1 MRFSIKRNSMSST
14 NNAHDST
21 MPSVLGKQGSADD
34 MVHRIGH
41 VTRLL
46 RDSMKEL
53 GLDQQI
59 SQAAEAI
66 PDAND
71 RLNYVASMTEQA
83 AERAL
88 NAVERAQPLQDRLE
102 DEGATLNK
110 RWQAAAATL
119 VAVESDPSLVED
131 TQYFLSEKLPT
142 ATGAT
147 QKELLEIMM
156 AQDFQDLTGQVIK
169 KMMEVIKLIE
179 VQLVQ
184 VLVDN
189 VPNVT
194 DGVKLDD
201 DRDEHA
207 RLRNGPQVGQSKKDT
222 VAGQDQ
228 VDDLLDELGF

>member
-1 MRFSIKRNSMSST
+1 MST
-14 NNAHDST
+14 VNNAHDTT
-21 MPSVLGKQGSADD
+21 MPSVLGKKDSTDE

-41 VTRLL
+41 LTRLL

-59 SQAAEAI
+59 SQAAQAI

-88 NAVERAQPLQDRLE
+88 NAVERAQPVQDSLE
-102 DEGATLNK
+102 EEGAVLNK
-110 RWQAAAATL
+110 RWQAVAAKLA
-119 VAVESDPSLVED
+119 AVEGDPKLVED
-131 TQYFLSEKLPT
+131 TQSFLSEKLPT

-169 KMMEVIKLIE
+169 KMIEVIKLIE
-179 VQLVQ
+179 EQLVQ

-194 DGVKLDD
+194 DGVQLEDG
-201 DRDEHA
+201 RDEHA
-207 RLRNGPQVGQSKKDT
+207 KLRNGPQVGQDKTD
-222 VAGQDQ
+222 VATGQDQ

>member
-1 MRFSIKRNSMSST
+1 MST
-14 NNAHDST
+14 VNNAHDTT
-21 MPSVLGKQGSADD
+21 MPSVLGKKDSTDE

-41 VTRLL
+41 LTRLL

-59 SQAAEAI
+59 TQAAQAI

-88 NAVERAQPLQDRLE
+88 NAVERAQPVQDSLE
-102 DEGATLNK
+102 EEGAALNK
-110 RWQAAAATL
+110 RWQAAAAKL
-119 VAVESDPSLVED
+119 AAVEGDANLVED
-131 TQYFLSEKLPT
+131 TQNFFSSKLPS

-179 VQLVQ
+179 EQLVQ

-189 VPNVT
+189 VPHVT
-194 DGVKLDD
+194 DGVKLED

-207 RLRNGPQVGQSKKDT
+207 KLRNGPQVGESKVDA
-222 VAGQDQ
+222 VSGQDQ

>member
-1 MRFSIKRNSMSST
+1 MST
-14 NNAHDST
+14 VNNAHDTT
-21 MPSVLGKQGSADD
+21 MPSVLGKKDSTDE

-41 VTRLL
+41 LTRLL

-59 SQAAEAI
+59 SQAAQAI

-88 NAVERAQPLQDRLE
+88 NAVERAQPVQDSLDE
-102 DEGATLNK
+102 EGAALNK
-110 RWQAAAATL
+110 RWEAAAAKL
-119 VAVESDPSLVED
+119 AAVEGDPKLVED
-131 TQYFLSEKLPT
+131 TQDFLSSKLPT

-179 VQLVQ
+179 EQLIQ

-207 RLRNGPQVGQSKKDT
+207 KLRNGPQVNQNKTDV

-228 VDDLLDELGF
+228 VDDLLDDLGF

>member
-1 MRFSIKRNSMSST
+1 MK
-14 NNAHDST
+14 NAHDMT
-21 MPSVLGKQGSADD
+21 MPSVLDRQGSNDE
-34 MVHRIGH
+34 MLHRIGH
-41 VTRLL
+41 LTRLL

-59 SQAAEAI
+59 SQAAQAI

-71 RLNYVASMTEQA
+71 RLNYVAAMTEQA

-88 NAVERAQPLQDRLE
+88 NAVERAQPLQDSLE
-102 DEGATLNK
+102 KAGTELGE
-110 RWQAAAATL
+110 RWQALAAMPAI
-119 VAVESDPSLVED
+119 ESDPTLVQETRD
-131 TQYFLSEKLPT
+131 YLGSQLPE
-142 ATGAT
+142 ATGST

-169 KMMEVIKLIE
+169 KMIEVIRLIE
-179 VQLVQ
+179 EQLVQ

-194 DGVKLDD
+194 DGVNVQD

-207 RLRNGPQVGQSKKDT
+207 KLRNGPQVSKDKADV

>member
-1 MRFSIKRNSMSST
+1 
-14 NNAHDST
+14 
-21 MPSVLGKQGSADD
+21 MPSVLGKQDQSDD
-34 MVHRIGH
+34 MIHRIGH
-41 VTRLL
+41 LTRLL

-59 SQAAEAI
+59 SQAAQAI

-88 NAVERAQPLQDRLE
+88 NAVERAQPVQDSLE
-102 DEGATLNK
+102 SEGAALDK
-110 RWQAAAATL
+110 RWQAAMAKL
-119 VAVESDPSLVED
+119 VEVESDPALVAD
-131 TQYFLSEKLPT
+131 TQHYLSNTLPK
-142 ATGAT
+142 ATGDT

-169 KMMEVIKLIE
+169 KMTEVIKLIE
-179 VQLVQ
+179 EQLVQ

-194 DGVKLDD
+194 DGVKHEDN
-201 DRDEHA
+201 RDEHA
-207 RLRNGPQVGQSKKDT
+207 KLRNGPQVGKDKAD
-222 VAGQDQ
+222 VATGQDQ
-228 VDDLLDELGF
+228 VDDLLDDLGF

>member
-1 MRFSIKRNSMSST
+1 MSST

-21 MPSVLGKQGSADD
+21 MPSVLAKQGSADD

-41 VTRLL
+41 LTRLL

-59 SQAAEAI
+59 SQAAQAI

-102 DEGATLNK
+102 GEGAALNK
-110 RWQAAAATL
+110 RWQAAVATA
-119 VAVESDPSLVED
+119 VVESDPALVED
-131 TQYFLSEKLPT
+131 TQHFLSNKLPT

-179 VQLVQ
+179 EQLVQ

-189 VPNVT
+189 VPNIT
-194 DGVKLDD
+194 DGVKTDD
-201 DRDEHA
+201 HRDEHA
-207 RLRNGPQVGQSKKDT
+207 RLRNGPQVSQNKTDA

>member
-1 MRFSIKRNSMSST
+1 MST
-14 NNAHDST
+14 VNNAHDTT
-21 MPSVLGKQGSADD
+21 MPSVLGKKDSTDE

-41 VTRLL
+41 LTRLL

-59 SQAAEAI
+59 TQAAQAI

-88 NAVERAQPLQDRLE
+88 NAVERAQPVQDSLE
-102 DEGATLNK
+102 EEGAALNQ
-110 RWQAAAATL
+110 RWQVAAAKLA
-119 VAVESDPSLVED
+119 AVEGDAKLIED
-131 TQYFLSEKLPT
+131 TQDFLSSKLPA

-156 AQDFQDLTGQVIK
+156 AQDFQDLTGQVLK
-169 KMMEVIKLIE
+169 KMTEVIKLIE
-179 VQLVQ
+179 EQLIQ

-194 DGVKLDD
+194 DGVKVEDG
-201 DRDEHA
+201 RDEHA
-207 RLRNGPQVGQSKKDT
+207 KLRNGPQVGASKVDA
-222 VAGQDQ
+222 VSGQDQ

>member
-1 MRFSIKRNSMSST
+1 MST
-14 NNAHDST
+14 VNNAHDAT
-21 MPSVLGKQGSADD
+21 MPSVLGKKDSTDE

-41 VTRLL
+41 LTRLL

-59 SQAAEAI
+59 SQAAQAI

-88 NAVERAQPLQDRLE
+88 NAVERAQPVQDNLE
-102 DEGATLNK
+102 EEGAALNK
-110 RWQAAAATL
+110 RWQAAAVKFAT
-119 VAVESDPSLVED
+119 VEGDAKLVEE
-131 TQYFLSEKLPT
+131 TQNFLSSKLPS

-179 VQLVQ
+179 EQLVQ

-189 VPNVT
+189 VPHVT
-194 DGVKLDD
+194 DGVQVEDE
-201 DRDEHA
+201 RDEHA
-207 RLRNGPQVGQSKKDT
+207 KLRNGPQMNQTKTDV

-228 VDDLLDELGF
+228 VDDLLDDLGF

>member
-1 MRFSIKRNSMSST
+1 MST
-14 NNAHDST
+14 VNNAHDTT
-21 MPSVLGKQGSADD
+21 MPSVLGKKDSTDE

-41 VTRLL
+41 LTRLL

-59 SQAAEAI
+59 TQAAQAI

-88 NAVERAQPLQDRLE
+88 NAVERAQPVQDSLE
-102 DEGATLNK
+102 EEGAALNK
-110 RWQAAAATL
+110 RWQAAAAKL
-119 VAVESDPSLVED
+119 AAVEGDPQLVED
-131 TQYFLSEKLPT
+131 TQRFLSDKLPT

-169 KMMEVIKLIE
+169 KMIEVIKLIE
-179 VQLVQ
+179 EQLVQ

-194 DGVKLDD
+194 DGVKLED

-207 RLRNGPQVGQSKKDT
+207 KLRNGPQVGKDKT
-222 VAGQDQ
+222 DVATGQDQ

>member
-1 MRFSIKRNSMSST
+1 MSTIK
-14 NNAHDST
+14 NAHDTT
-21 MPSVLGKQGSADD
+21 MPSVMGRHDSADD
-34 MVHRIGH
+34 MIQRIGY

-59 SQAAEAI
+59 SQAAQAI

-71 RLNYVASMTEQA
+71 RLSYVAAMTEQA

-88 NAVERAQPLQDRLE
+88 NAVERAQPLQDDLE
-102 DEGATLNK
+102 SAGNALSQ
-110 RWQAAAATL
+110 RWQLAAAAL
-119 VAVESDPSLVED
+119 AKVEGDTSLVED
-131 TQYFLSEKLPT
+131 TQHYLSKTLPE
-142 ATGAT
+142 ATSAT

-169 KMMEVIKLIE
+169 KMMEVVKLIE
-179 VQLVQ
+179 EQLVQ

-194 DGVKLDD
+194 DGANIKDN
-201 DRDEHA
+201 RDEHA
-207 RLRNGPQVGQSKKDT
+207 KLRNGPQVSQNKTDV

>member
-1 MRFSIKRNSMSST
+1 MST
-14 NNAHDST
+14 VNNAHDTT
-21 MPSVLGKQGSADD
+21 MPSVLGKKDSTDE

-41 VTRLL
+41 LTRLL

-59 SQAAEAI
+59 SQAAQAI

-88 NAVERAQPLQDRLE
+88 NAVERAQPLQDSLE
-102 DEGATLNK
+102 EEGAALNK
-110 RWQAAAATL
+110 RWQAAAAKL
-119 VAVESDPSLVED
+119 AAVEGDANLVED
-131 TQYFLSEKLPT
+131 TQNFLSSRLPS

-179 VQLVQ
+179 EQLVQ

-189 VPNVT
+189 VPHVT
-194 DGVKLDD
+194 DGVKLED

-207 RLRNGPQVGQSKKDT
+207 KLRNGPQVGESKVDA
-222 VAGQDQ
+222 VSGQDQ

>member
-1 MRFSIKRNSMSST
+1 MST
-14 NNAHDST
+14 VNNAHDTT
-21 MPSVLGKQGSADD
+21 MPSVLGKKDSTDE

-41 VTRLL
+41 LTRLL

-59 SQAAEAI
+59 TQAAQAI

-71 RLNYVASMTEQA
+71 RLNYVALMTEQA

-88 NAVERAQPLQDRLE
+88 NAVERAQPVQDTLE
-102 DEGATLNK
+102 ADGAALNQ
-110 RWQAAAATL
+110 RWQAAAANL
-119 VAVESDPSLVED
+119 AVVGEDSKLVED
-131 TQYFLSEKLPT
+131 TQNFLGSKLPA

-179 VQLVQ
+179 EQLVQ

-194 DGVKLDD
+194 DGVKVEDG
-201 DRDEHA
+201 RDEHA
-207 RLRNGPQVGQSKKDT
+207 RLRNGPQVGESKVDA
-222 VAGQDQ
+222 VSGQDQ

>member
-1 MRFSIKRNSMSST
+1 MSST

-21 MPSVLGKQGSADD
+21 MPSVLAKQGSADD

-41 VTRLL
+41 LTRLL

-59 SQAAEAI
+59 SQAAQAI

-102 DEGATLNK
+102 DEGAALNK
-110 RWQAAAATL
+110 RWQAAVATA
-119 VAVESDPSLVED
+119 VVESDPALVED
-131 TQYFLSEKLPT
+131 TQHFLSNKLPT

-179 VQLVQ
+179 EQLVQ

-189 VPNVT
+189 VPNIT
-194 DGVKLDD
+194 DGVKTED

-207 RLRNGPQVGQSKKDT
+207 RLRNGPQVSQNKADA

>member
-1 MRFSIKRNSMSST
+1 MST
-14 NNAHDST
+14 VNNAHDTT
-21 MPSVLGKQGSADD
+21 MPSVLGKKDSTDE

-41 VTRLL
+41 LTRLL

-59 SQAAEAI
+59 TQAAQAI

-71 RLNYVASMTEQA
+71 RLNYVALMTEQA

-88 NAVERAQPLQDRLE
+88 NAVERAQPVQDTLE
-102 DEGATLNK
+102 ADGAALNQ
-110 RWQAAAATL
+110 RWQAAAANL
-119 VAVESDPSLVED
+119 AVVGEDPKLVED
-131 TQYFLSEKLPT
+131 TQNFLGSKLPA

-179 VQLVQ
+179 EQLVQ

-194 DGVKLDD
+194 DGVKVEDG
-201 DRDEHA
+201 RDEHA
-207 RLRNGPQVGQSKKDT
+207 RLRNGPQVGESKVDA
-222 VAGQDQ
+222 VSGQDQ

>member
-1 MRFSIKRNSMSST
+1 MSST
-14 NNAHDST
+14 NNAHDTT
-21 MPSVLGKQGSADD
+21 MPSVLGKQDQSDD
-34 MVHRIGH
+34 MIHRIGH
-41 VTRLL
+41 LTRLL

-59 SQAAEAI
+59 SQAAQAI

-88 NAVERAQPLQDRLE
+88 NAVERAQPVQDSLE
-102 DEGATLNK
+102 SEGAALDK
-110 RWQAAAATL
+110 RWQAAMAKL
-119 VAVESDPSLVED
+119 VAVESDPSLVAD
-131 TQYFLSEKLPT
+131 TQHYLSHTLPK
-142 ATGAT
+142 ATGDT

-169 KMMEVIKLIE
+169 KMTEVIKLIE
-179 VQLVQ
+179 EQLVQ

-194 DGVKLDD
+194 DGVKHEDN
-201 DRDEHA
+201 RDEHA
-207 RLRNGPQVGQSKKDT
+207 KLRNGPQVGKDKT
-222 VAGQDQ
+222 DVATGQDQ
-228 VDDLLDELGF
+228 VDDLLDDLGF

>member
-1 MRFSIKRNSMSST
+1 MST
-14 NNAHDST
+14 VNNAHDTT
-21 MPSVLGKQGSADD
+21 MPSVLGKKDSTDE

-41 VTRLL
+41 LTRLL

-59 SQAAEAI
+59 TQAAQAI

-88 NAVERAQPLQDRLE
+88 NAVERAQPVQDSLE
-102 DEGATLNK
+102 EEGAALNK
-110 RWQAAAATL
+110 RWQAAAAKL
-119 VAVESDPSLVED
+119 AAVEGDPQLVED
-131 TQYFLSEKLPT
+131 TQRFLSDKLPA

-169 KMMEVIKLIE
+169 KMIEVIKLIE
-179 VQLVQ
+179 EQLVQ

-194 DGVKLDD
+194 DGVKLED

-207 RLRNGPQVGQSKKDT
+207 KLRNGPQVGKDKT
-222 VAGQDQ
+222 DVATGQDQ

>member
-1 MRFSIKRNSMSST
+1 MSST

-21 MPSVLGKQGSADD
+21 MPSVLAKQGSADD

-41 VTRLL
+41 LTRLL

-59 SQAAEAI
+59 SQAAQAI

-102 DEGATLNK
+102 DEGAALNK
-110 RWQAAAATL
+110 RWQAAVATA
-119 VAVESDPSLVED
+119 VVESDPALVED
-131 TQYFLSEKLPT
+131 TQHFLSNKLPT

-179 VQLVQ
+179 EQLVQ

-189 VPNVT
+189 VPNIT
-194 DGVKLDD
+194 DGVKTED

-207 RLRNGPQVGQSKKDT
+207 RLRNGPQVSQNKTDA

>member
-1 MRFSIKRNSMSST
+1 MSST

-21 MPSVLGKQGSADD
+21 MPSVLAKQGSADD

-41 VTRLL
+41 LTRLL

-59 SQAAEAI
+59 SQAAQAI

-102 DEGATLNK
+102 DEGAALNK
-110 RWQAAAATL
+110 RWQAAVATA
-119 VAVESDPSLVED
+119 VVESDPALVED
-131 TQYFLSEKLPT
+131 TQHFLSNKLPT

-147 QKELLEIMM
+147 QK
-156 AQDFQDLTGQVIK
+156 
-169 KMMEVIKLIE
+169 
-179 VQLVQ
+179 
-184 VLVDN
+184 
-189 VPNVT
+189 
-194 DGVKLDD
+194 
-201 DRDEHA
+201 
-207 RLRNGPQVGQSKKDT
+207 SC
-222 VAGQDQ
+222 
-228 VDDLLDELGF
+228 

>member
-1 MRFSIKRNSMSST
+1 MST
-14 NNAHDST
+14 VNNAHDTT
-21 MPSVLGKQGSADD
+21 MPSVLGKKDSTDE

-41 VTRLL
+41 LTRLL

-59 SQAAEAI
+59 TQAAQAI

-71 RLNYVASMTEQA
+71 RLNYVALMTEQA

-88 NAVERAQPLQDRLE
+88 NAVERAQPVQDTLE
-102 DEGATLNK
+102 ADGAALNQ
-110 RWQAAAATL
+110 RWQAAADNL
-119 VAVESDPSLVED
+119 AVVGEDPKLVED
-131 TQYFLSEKLPT
+131 TQNFLGSKLPA

-179 VQLVQ
+179 EQLVQ

-194 DGVKLDD
+194 DGVKVEDG
-201 DRDEHA
+201 RDEHA
-207 RLRNGPQVGQSKKDT
+207 RLRNGPQVGESKVDA
-222 VAGQDQ
+222 VSGQDQ

>member
-1 MRFSIKRNSMSST
+1 MST
-14 NNAHDST
+14 VNNAHDTT
-21 MPSVLGKQGSADD
+21 MPSVLGKKDSTDE

-41 VTRLL
+41 LTRLL

-59 SQAAEAI
+59 SQAAQAI

-88 NAVERAQPLQDRLE
+88 NAVERAQPVQDSLE
-102 DEGATLNK
+102 EEGAALNK
-110 RWQAAAATL
+110 RWQVAAAKLA
-119 VAVESDPSLVED
+119 AVEGDAKLVED
-131 TQYFLSEKLPT
+131 TQNFLSSKLPT

-179 VQLVQ
+179 EQLVQ

-194 DGVKLDD
+194 DGIKVED

-207 RLRNGPQVGQSKKDT
+207 KLRNGPQVGESKVDA
-222 VAGQDQ
+222 VSGQDQ

>member
-1 MRFSIKRNSMSST
+1 MST
-14 NNAHDST
+14 VNNAHDTT
-21 MPSVLGKQGSADD
+21 MPSVLGKKDSTDE

-41 VTRLL
+41 LTRLL

-59 SQAAEAI
+59 TQAAQAI

-71 RLNYVASMTEQA
+71 RLNYVALMTEQA

-88 NAVERAQPLQDRLE
+88 NAVERAQPVQDTLE
-102 DEGATLNK
+102 ADGAAINQ
-110 RWQAAAATL
+110 RWQAAAANL
-119 VAVESDPSLVED
+119 AVVGEDPKLVED
-131 TQYFLSEKLPT
+131 TQNFLGSKLPA

-179 VQLVQ
+179 EQLVQ

-194 DGVKLDD
+194 DGVKVEDG
-201 DRDEHA
+201 RDEHA
-207 RLRNGPQVGQSKKDT
+207 RLRNGPQVGESKVDA
-222 VAGQDQ
+222 VSGQDQ

>member
-1 MRFSIKRNSMSST
+1 MSST

-21 MPSVLGKQGSADD
+21 MPSVLAKQGSADD

-41 VTRLL
+41 LTRLL

-59 SQAAEAI
+59 SQAAQAI

-102 DEGATLNK
+102 DEGAALNK
-110 RWQAAAATL
+110 RWQAAVATA
-119 VAVESDPSLVED
+119 VVESDPALVED
-131 TQYFLSEKLPT
+131 TQHFLSNKLPT

-179 VQLVQ
+179 EQLVQ

-189 VPNVT
+189 VPNIT
-194 DGVKLDD
+194 DGVKTED

-207 RLRNGPQVGQSKKDT
+207 RLRNGPQVSQNKTDT

>member
-1 MRFSIKRNSMSST
+1 MST
-14 NNAHDST
+14 VNNAHDTT
-21 MPSVLGKQGSADD
+21 MPSVLGKKDSTDE

-41 VTRLL
+41 LTRLL

-59 SQAAEAI
+59 SQAAQAI

-71 RLNYVASMTEQA
+71 RLNYVAQMTEQA

-88 NAVERAQPLQDRLE
+88 NAVERAQPVQDSLE
-102 DEGATLNK
+102 SDGAALNK
-110 RWQAAAATL
+110 RWESA
-119 VAVESDPSLVED
+119 VAKLAVVESDPSLIKD
-131 TQYFLSEKLPT
+131 TQFYLNDTLPN

-179 VQLVQ
+179 EHLVQ

-189 VPNVT
+189 VPHIT
-194 DGVKLDD
+194 DGTKVEDN
-201 DRDEHA
+201 RDEHA
-207 RLRNGPQVGQSKKDT
+207 RLRNGPQVGETKTDAVS
-222 VAGQDQ
+222 GQDQ

>member
-1 MRFSIKRNSMSST
+1 MST
-14 NNAHDST
+14 VNNAHDTT
-21 MPSVLGKQGSADD
+21 MPSVLGKKDSTDE

-41 VTRLL
+41 LTRLL

-59 SQAAEAI
+59 SQAAQAI

-88 NAVERAQPLQDRLE
+88 NAVERAQPLQDSLE
-102 DEGATLNK
+102 EEGAALNK
-110 RWQAAAATL
+110 RWQAAAAKL
-119 VAVESDPSLVED
+119 AAVEGDAKLVED
-131 TQYFLSEKLPT
+131 TQDFLSSRLPA

-179 VQLVQ
+179 EQLVQ

-189 VPNVT
+189 VPNIT
-194 DGVKLDD
+194 DGIKVED

-207 RLRNGPQVGQSKKDT
+207 KLRNGPQVNQNKSDV

>member
-1 MRFSIKRNSMSST
+1 MST
-14 NNAHDST
+14 VNNAHDTT
-21 MPSVLGKQGSADD
+21 MPSVLGKKDSTDE

-41 VTRLL
+41 LTRLL

-59 SQAAEAI
+59 TQAAQAI

-71 RLNYVASMTEQA
+71 RLNYVALMTEQA

-88 NAVERAQPLQDRLE
+88 NAVERAQPLQDTLE
-102 DEGATLNK
+102 EEGAALNK
-110 RWQAAAATL
+110 RWQTAAANL
-119 VAVESDPSLVED
+119 AVVEEDPKLVEE
-131 TQYFLSEKLPT
+131 TQDFLSSKLPA

-179 VQLVQ
+179 EQLIQ

-194 DGVKLDD
+194 DGVKVEDG
-201 DRDEHA
+201 RDEHA
-207 RLRNGPQVGQSKKDT
+207 RLRNGPQVGESKLDA
-222 VAGQDQ
+222 VSGQDQ

>member
-1 MRFSIKRNSMSST
+1 MST
-14 NNAHDST
+14 VNNAHDTT
-21 MPSVLGKQGSADD
+21 MPSVLGKKDSTDE

-41 VTRLL
+41 LTRLL

-59 SQAAEAI
+59 TQAAQAI

-71 RLNYVASMTEQA
+71 RLNYVALMTEQA

-88 NAVERAQPLQDRLE
+88 NAVERAQPVQDRLE
-102 DEGATLNK
+102 ADGAALNK
-110 RWQAAAATL
+110 RWQAAAAKL
-119 VAVESDPSLVED
+119 AVVEEDPKLVEE
-131 TQYFLSEKLPT
+131 TQDFLASQLPA

-179 VQLVQ
+179 EQLVQ

-194 DGVKLDD
+194 DGVKVEDG
-201 DRDEHA
+201 RDEHA
-207 RLRNGPQVGQSKKDT
+207 RLRNGPQVGESKVDA
-222 VAGQDQ
+222 VSGQDQ

>member
-1 MRFSIKRNSMSST
+1 MSST

-21 MPSVLGKQGSADD
+21 MPSVLGKQGSADE

-41 VTRLL
+41 LTRLL

-59 SQAAEAI
+59 SQAAQAI

-119 VAVESDPSLVED
+119 VTVESDPSLVED
-131 TQYFLSEKLPT
+131 TQYFLSDKLPS

-194 DGVKLDD
+194 DGVKLED

-207 RLRNGPQVGQSKKDT
+207 RLRNGPQVGENKKDT

>member
-1 MRFSIKRNSMSST
+1 MST
-14 NNAHDST
+14 VNNAHDTT
-21 MPSVLGKQGSADD
+21 MPSVLGKKDSTDE

-41 VTRLL
+41 LTRLL

-59 SQAAEAI
+59 SQAAQAI

-88 NAVERAQPLQDRLE
+88 NAVERAQPVQDSLE
-102 DEGATLNK
+102 EEGSALNK
-110 RWQAAAATL
+110 RWQAVAAKLA
-119 VAVESDPSLVED
+119 AVEGDPKLVED
-131 TQYFLSEKLPT
+131 TQDFLSDKLPT

-169 KMMEVIKLIE
+169 KMIEVIKLIE
-179 VQLVQ
+179 EQLVQ

-194 DGVKLDD
+194 DGVQLED

-207 RLRNGPQVGQSKKDT
+207 KLRNGPQVGKDKT
-222 VAGQDQ
+222 DVATGQDQ

>member
-1 MRFSIKRNSMSST
+1 
-14 NNAHDST
+14 
-21 MPSVLGKQGSADD
+21 MPSVLGKKDSTDE

-41 VTRLL
+41 LTRLL

-59 SQAAEAI
+59 SQAAQAI

-88 NAVERAQPLQDRLE
+88 NAVERAQPLQDSLE
-102 DEGATLNK
+102 EEGAALNK
-110 RWQAAAATL
+110 RWQAAAAKL
-119 VAVESDPSLVED
+119 AAVEGDANLVED
-131 TQYFLSEKLPT
+131 TQNFLSSKLPT

-179 VQLVQ
+179 EQLVQ

-189 VPNVT
+189 VPHVT
-194 DGVKLDD
+194 DGVKMED

-207 RLRNGPQVGQSKKDT
+207 KLRNGPQVGESKVDA
-222 VAGQDQ
+222 VSGQDQ

>member
-1 MRFSIKRNSMSST
+1 MSST

-21 MPSVLGKQGSADD
+21 MPSVLAKQGSADD

-41 VTRLL
+41 LTRLL

-59 SQAAEAI
+59 SQAAQAI

-102 DEGATLNK
+102 DEGAALNK
-110 RWQAAAATL
+110 RWQAAVATA
-119 VAVESDPSLVED
+119 VVESDPALVED
-131 TQYFLSEKLPT
+131 TQHFLSNKLPT

-179 VQLVQ
+179 EQLVQ

-189 VPNVT
+189 VPNIT
-194 DGVKLDD
+194 DGVKTDD

-207 RLRNGPQVGQSKKDT
+207 RLRNGPQVSQNKTDT